1 MEKNV
6 LDHSTPIPL
15 YFQLKSLIL
24 RDIQKGVYPIGMQ
37 IPTEMELQASFGVS
51 RATIRH
57 ALNELVNEG
66 WLERKASKGTFVSQ
80 PKKTR
85 NVFRSFEPF
94 YQRASDTATRCW
106 KWP

>member
-24 RDIQKGVYPIGMQ
+24 RDIQKGVYRFISG
-37 IPTEMELQASFGVS
+37 S
-51 RATIRH
+51 R
-57 ALNELVNEG
+57 
-66 WLERKASKGTFVSQ
+66 
-80 PKKTR
+80 P
-85 NVFRSFEPF
+85 P
-94 YQRASDTATRCW
+94 ASDTATRCW